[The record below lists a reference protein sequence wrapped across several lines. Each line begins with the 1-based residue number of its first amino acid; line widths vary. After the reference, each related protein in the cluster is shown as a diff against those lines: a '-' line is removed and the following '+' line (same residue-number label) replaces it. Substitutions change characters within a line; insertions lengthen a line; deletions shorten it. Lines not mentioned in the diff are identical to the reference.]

1 MVGDPNRWTEWD
13 YALGY
18 SYQVI
23 EDFTDK
29 YGLLAWEVDDEAVE
43 IDAEKRRHKF
53 KASVDRATSGTD
65 KKPYKPEPGEYF
77 VPKVWSRRSDGSIQ
91 TFSEW
96 ITSQSETVE

>member
-1 MVGDPNRWTEWD
+1 MGDPDRWTDWD

-18 SYQVI
+18 ATQIVD
-23 EDFTDK
+23 DFTDQ

-43 IDAEKRRHKF
+43 IDAVKKRHKF
-53 KASVDRATSGTD
+53 KAAVDRATAGTS

-77 VPKVWSRRSDGSIQ
+77 TPEVWSRRADGSIQ

-96 ITSQSETVE
+96 VAANVKTVE